1 MIRITLDKMLDQKQ
15 MTRYRLSQLTDIK
28 YQTIDKYYKNKVN
41 RYDGYILS
49 QICKVLGCTVGDL
62 LEYVEDGSDA

>member
-1 MIRITLDKMLDQKQ
+1 MIRLKLEQLLTEKE
-15 MTRYRLSQLTDIK
+15 MTRYRLSQLTEIQF
-28 YQTIDKYYKNKVN
+28 QTIDKYYKNKVN